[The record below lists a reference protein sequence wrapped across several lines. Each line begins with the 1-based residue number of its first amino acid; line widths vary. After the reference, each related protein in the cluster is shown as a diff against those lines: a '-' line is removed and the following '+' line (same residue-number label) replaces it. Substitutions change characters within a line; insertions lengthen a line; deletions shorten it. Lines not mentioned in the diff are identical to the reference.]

1 MKMIKTSEEEKE
13 NYTINLINR
22 LKICKNG
29 INHSVFRERFNSI
42 KTHFLTEDDIILDD
56 CYEWAPIIDHVTL
69 IFSEILKTKPIL
81 PEHLCE
87 SFKMFYNKTFELTT
101 YFAKCKQDYLIILK
115 LTKLAD
121 VLYDFCIAFGS
132 SNFQSKKV
140 YFNII
145 LVL

>member
-1 MKMIKTSEEEKE
+1 MVKKVI
-13 NYTINLINR
+13 R
-22 LKICKNG
+22 
-29 INHSVFRERFNSI
+29 
-42 KTHFLTEDDIILDD
+42 LTENDLTNLVKRVIKEQNIMSGEEVFELQNALND
-56 CYEWAPIIDHVTL
+56 YFE
-69 IFSEILKTKPIL
+69 LKRNPKRIPTDGKWGPATVDAL
-81 PEHLCE
+81 
-87 SFKMFYNKTFELTT
+87 KMFYNKTFELTT